1 MAKKENKD
9 IELIEIDG
17 ELIPI
22 SALEE
27 LSDGKGSEDHD
38 EK

>member
-1 MAKKENKD
+1 MEKKD

-17 ELIPI
+17 ELIPV
-22 SALEE
+22 SAVEE
-27 LSDGKGSEDHD
+27 LSDNKGEDEDD